1 MAGSIKGIIVEIGGD
16 TSGLQKAISK
26 VNSATSSLSK
36 ELKGINT
43 LLKLDPSNTEL
54 LAQKQTV
61 LTEAI
66 SETEDKL
73 KLLRETQEKVVEAE
87 ANGIKVSEENY
98 RALQRE
104 IINTE
109 NRLKNFMLQNSK
121 WTTVGKNL
129 EIVGIKYEKLGTKID
144 SLANKLTKTLTA
156 SVLGIGALAGKEA
169 IEFETAFAGV
179 EKTVD
184 GTEEQLQKLKEG
196 IKDMSKVIPSSTTEI
211 SAVAEA
217 AGQLGIETESILDF
231 TKVMIDLGNST
242 NLSADE
248 AASSLAKFAN
258 ITNMSAKDY
267 DKLGSTIV
275 ALGNNFATTEADIVA
290 MATRLA
296 ATGELSGLSQ
306 SQILSLATAM
316 SSVGIEAEAG
326 GSAMS
331 KLLKRIQLAAEL
343 GGDDLKAFA
352 KVAGMTADQFKNKF
366 ENDAAGALSSFI
378 SGLQDTKRNGK
389 SAIAILNEMELTE
402 VRLSN
407 TILALSNSSQV
418 LNESIDLGNKAWDE
432 NTALTTE
439 AEKRYATTESSLKML
454 LNRLRKIATNLGNK
468 LLPVINIIIDKVEK
482 WTDKIDNLS
491 DKEQQSIIKTGLMIA
506 ALGPLLKIVGKIT
519 SSTGKVVKG
528 IGLFSQAIG
537 VVKTGAQSTNA
548 TVNTLAKCI
557 SGIISP
563 TGLAVTA
570 LGTLGAVISI
580 VAKKTQ
586 EELNNSLSN
595 VGNGMQEFITGIDT
609 AEGYLDTFNS
619 TLFAS
624 SEEQENLKTQMAEIQ
639 AGITQI
645 AKTASDERRDYTQ
658 QEITQL
664 EEYFTKLRELKDREL
679 AIQQEIA
686 GAITQQATTASEAF
700 QGSLEEYEVVAQNW
714 LKVAQEQADS
724 QIAIIQNRAIEEVA
738 LLNQLYG
745 DKATMDNEEYAREYN
760 AIEERKNNA
769 ITQAQAEVAE
779 ISSIYANG
787 YYERASQNDGF
798 ATKIEEYNKKIE
810 GENKRH
816 KQSLEDIE
824 NNWMLTDS
832 NKWQAKIDAETL
844 HQAQLN
850 EIWENMYKDM
860 DKSQEEQLGT
870 WLALISNTE
879 LYGKEL
885 EDETSEMAKNIVANF
900 DSMPKGSKKAMEE
913 TMNGMLEGLQNKEPT
928 LYARATSI
936 ATSVLSRL
944 RKAFDIHSPSKE
956 TQEIFEYNVDGMIK
970 GLDVRQKALLSKIDT
985 LKNKVLSEM
994 NFGNMELA
1002 GLGSKVNAQQ
1012 STIFTTPQITFNVQE
1027 LDQERL
1033 DQCFNYINRKFGS
1046 KF

>member
-73 KLLRETQEKVVEAE
+73 KLLRETQEKAIEAE
-87 ANGIKVSEENY
+87 ANGIKISEENY

-109 NRLKNFMLQNSK
+109 NKLKNLQLQNTK
-121 WTTVGKNL
+121 WTTIGKDI
-129 EIVGIKYEKLGTKID
+129 EAVGIKYENLGKQID
-144 SLANKLTKTLTA
+144 NLANKLTTRLTLPLLGAGVIGVKSAMEQEAAIQQVENIYGETA
-156 SVLGIGALAGKEA
+156 DTIKEFAETQSVAYNMSSKEAYKYSQIYGNLIQSITDDTEENAKYTQDLLKASAVISSATGRTMEDVMDRIRSGLLGNTEA
-169 IEFETAFAGV
+169 IEDLGVNVNVALLESTDAFKKIAGD
-179 EKTVD
+179 KSW
-184 GTEEQLQKLKEG
+184 KE
-196 IKDMSKVIPSSTTEI
+196 
-211 SAVAEA
+211 
-217 AGQLGIETESILDF
+217 LDF
-231 TKVMIDLGNST
+231 KTQQQIRLFGILEQTTKKYG
-242 NLSADE
+242 DE
-248 AASSLAKFAN
+248 VNDNALASMQKFIAKSKN
-258 ITNMSAKDY
+258 
-267 DKLGSTIV
+267 
-275 ALGNNFATTEADIVA
+275 LGNN
-290 MATRLA
+290 
-296 ATGELSGLSQ
+296 LS
-306 SQILSLATAM
+306 
-316 SSVGIEAEAG
+316 
-326 GSAMS
+326 
-331 KLLKRIQLAAEL
+331 K
-343 GGDDLKAFA
+343 
-352 KVAGMTADQFKNKF
+352 
-366 ENDAAGALSSFI
+366 
-378 SGLQDTKRNGK
+378 
-389 SAIAILNEMELTE
+389 
-402 VRLSN
+402 
-407 TILALSNSSQV
+407 
-418 LNESIDLGNKAWDE
+418 
-432 NTALTTE
+432 
-439 AEKRYATTESSLKML
+439 
-454 LNRLRKIATNLGNK
+454 K
-468 LLPVINIIIDKVEK
+468 LLPTAEKLIDKANDLI
-482 WTDKIDNLS
+482 DKFGDLS
-491 DKEQQSIIKTGLMIA
+491 DKEQENIIKTGLMVA
-506 ALGPLLKIVGKIT
+506 TLGPLLKIVGT
-519 SSTGKVVKG
+519 VTTTTGKAVKG

-537 VVKTGAQSTNA
+537 VVKTGAQSTNP

-570 LGTLGAVISI
+570 LGTLATVIAV

-595 VGNGMQEFITGIDT
+595 VESGMQDFITGIDT

-664 EEYFTKLRELKDREL
+664 EEYFTKLRELKDKEL

-686 GAITQQATTASEAF
+686 GAITQQAATASEAF
-700 QGSLEEYEVVAQNW
+700 QGSLAEYEVLSQNW
-714 LKVAQEQADS
+714 IKTAQTQADS
-724 QIAIIQNRAIEEVA
+724 QISIIQNRAIEEIA

-760 AIEERKNNA
+760 AIEERKNSA
-769 ITQAQAEVAE
+769 ITQAQSEVAE

-787 YYERASQNDGF
+787 YYERAAQNDGF
-798 ATKIEEYNKKIE
+798 ATKIEEYNAKIE
-810 GENKRH
+810 KENKRH

-824 NNWMLTDS
+824 NSWLIND
-832 NKWQAKIDAETL
+832 KWQAKIDAEKL
-844 HQAQLN
+844 HEAELN
-850 EIWENMYKDM
+850 KIWKDMYKNM

-885 EDETSEMAKNIVANF
+885 EDETSDMAKNIVANF

-994 NFGNMELA
+994 NFGSMELA

-1033 DQCFNYINRKFGS
+1033 DQCFNYVNRKFGS
-1046 KF
+1046 KY